1 MKRTILLMLVFSL
14 SLSAISYAQ
23 DGKSKEQKK
32 LSRAEKKALKQAQMK
47 AEKDSILQIIES
59 KQWVM
64 ESYQLQFRGRYNYNV
79 SPSNNFIVVKGDRF
93 LWQYAFNGATGANG
107 IGGATLDGRFTKFEV
122 NPGDKVKSAIR
133 IQMKTLASG
142 TGPVS
147 ITMSVNSDGD
157 AKIFIQP
164 SFRNEYMI
172 FIGKLVPLDATN
184 NYKGLWANIYKGSL
198 F

>member
-64 ESYQLQFRGRYNYNV
+64 EAYQLQGKYGQTFNL
-79 SPSNNFIVVKGDRF
+79 SPTTNFVAVKGDRNV
-93 LWQYAFNGATGANG
+93 WQFAFNGLIGWNG
-107 IGGATLDGRFTKFEV
+107 IGGITIDGKVTKYEV
-122 NPGDKVKSAIR
+122 SPGKKAKSAISIR
-133 IQMKTLASG
+133 MNTMAPG
-142 TGPVS
+142 TGPANIIMTV
-147 ITMSVNSDGD
+147 TSDGHARATVSGAFSND
-157 AKIFIQP
+157 RLTFT
-164 SFRNEYMI
+164 
-172 FIGKLVPLDATN
+172 GKLSPL
-184 NYKGLWANIYKGSL
+184 KRSNIYKGTSL